1 MLKPEHLNQVLS
13 SVLHPVGDLADMLVP
28 LIIRPISTVENE
40 KGSHWKQEQVYR
52 APKNCCRTAFCS
64 MAAVGRKPFV
74 RNTVTISN
82 YMHIFNFLFNILLSP
97 FLTSV
102 LLLFSTEDMS
112 RNDT

>member
-1 MLKPEHLNQVLS
+1 MNKWEGEWVAMILS
-13 SVLHPVGDLADMLVP
+13 NLFV
-28 LIIRPISTVENE
+28 
-40 KGSHWKQEQVYR
+40 
-52 APKNCCRTAFCS
+52 
-64 MAAVGRKPFV
+64 FV